1 MNELGSRRYA
11 LVLFISLLLISGCAH
26 KSAINSVQ
34 APPVSTRAAEP
45 AAKQLEDL
53 EHTFDGKIGVYAINT
68 SNGETIAHRGDE
80 RFPLQSTIKFMG
92 VAALLKQSDTDSNLL
107 QEIVHYSQND
117 LIAWSPITR
126 KNIAGGMTLEALSEA
141 AISYSDNA
149 AINLIMKR
157 LGGPTAVAQF
167 AHSAGNQT
175 YNVEHYDEQ
184 LNSDPTSGVDT
195 STPSD
200 MATSVQKLTLGDG
213 LTPPQQAQLIGWMQ
227 NNTVGYKRIRA
238 GVPLGWTVADKTGS
252 GDYGIAN
259 DIGVLWSPYCK
270 PIILAIY
277 TVQNQ
282 RDAKRREDIVAS
294 TTSIVLDQFAKQ
306 DHCFEALSSS

>member
-1 MNELGSRRYA
+1 VL
-11 LVLFISLLLISGCAH
+11 LVSLLLISGCAH
-26 KSAINSVQ
+26 NSATNS
-34 APPVSTRAAEP
+34 AHTPSVSTKAIESEG
-45 AAKQLEDL
+45 KQLEDL
-53 EHTFDGKIGVYAINT
+53 ENTFDAKIGVYAINT
-68 SNGETIAHRGDE
+68 SNGEIIAHHGDE

-107 QEIVHYSQND
+107 QEIVRYSQND
-117 LIAWSPITR
+117 LITWSPITR

-149 AINLIMKR
+149 AINLIMRR
-157 LGGPTAVAQF
+157 LSGPPAVAQF
-167 AHSAGNQT
+167 AHSVGNQT
-175 YNVEHYDEQ
+175 YNVEHYDGQ

-195 STPSD
+195 STPRD
-200 MATSVQKLTLGDG
+200 MAMSVQRLSLGDG
-213 LTPPQQAQLIGWMQ
+213 LTPSQQAQLIGWMR

-238 GVPLGWTVADKTGS
+238 GVPLGWVVADKTGS